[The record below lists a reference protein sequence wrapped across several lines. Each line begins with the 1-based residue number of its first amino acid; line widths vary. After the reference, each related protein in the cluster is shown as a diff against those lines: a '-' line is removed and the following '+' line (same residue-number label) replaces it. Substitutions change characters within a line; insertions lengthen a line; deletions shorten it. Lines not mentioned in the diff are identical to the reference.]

1 MSVEPRTGES
11 LTARAVVN
19 FFLVASLEELDYIC
33 TIMWIIYASAAAVCW
48 GMSYAACSP
57 LLKKGL
63 DPLVFLL
70 GYALFG
76 LLGAILALSSTGR
89 LSLAF
94 KSPALNASDIGWFL
108 FSVAGSALGAYLTYA
123 AMGAKNPTLVSLIE
137 ITYPLFVVLFAWVFF
152 RETQLNVVTFCGG
165 LLVLAGV
172 SVIIIG
178 ER

>member
-1 MSVEPRTGES
+1 
-11 LTARAVVN
+11 
-19 FFLVASLEELDYIC
+19 
-33 TIMWIIYASAAAVCW
+33 MWIIYAAAASMCW
-48 GMSYAACSP
+48 GMSYAASGP

-70 GYALFG
+70 GYSFFG
-76 LLGAILALSSTGR
+76 FLGAIVALCSTGK

-94 KSPALNASDIGWFL
+94 KSPALDGHDICWFL
-108 FSVAGSALGAYLTYA
+108 LSVAVSALGAYLTYF

-137 ITYPLFVVLFAWVFF
+137 ITYPLFVALFAWVFF
-152 RETQLNVVTFCGG
+152 REMQLNAVTICGG

-172 SVIIIG
+172 AVITIG

>member
-1 MSVEPRTGES
+1 
-11 LTARAVVN
+11 
-19 FFLVASLEELDYIC
+19 
-33 TIMWIIYASAAAVCW
+33 MWIIYAAAAAVCW
-48 GMSYAACSP
+48 GMSYAASGP

-63 DPLVFLL
+63 NPLVFLL

-76 LLGAILALSSTGR
+76 LLGAMAALISTGS
-89 LSLAF
+89 LSHSL
-94 KSPALNASDIGWFL
+94 KSPALDRGDICWFL

-152 RETQLNVVTFCGG
+152 REMQLNPLTLSGG

-172 SVIIIG
+172 AVIILG